1 MNVFLQKRSGATIAI
16 AKIGFVIWVPK
27 YRKMTRICLLSDTH
41 GCLDAKIIKHL
52 EWADQVWHAGDIG
65 TISLLE
71 QLEKAKPTRAVFG
84 NIDGHQIRAAC
95 PENQIFYCEKVK
107 VLIRHIGG
115 YPGRYN
121 ATTRQLLDEHQPK
134 LYICGHSHI
143 LKVQNDLQKKL
154 LHMNP
159 GAAGRS
165 GFHQMRTLLRFTID
179 EDRIENLEVAE
190 LGRLSAS

>member
-1 MNVFLQKRSGATIAI
+1 MFFLQQRCGATIAI
-16 AKIGFVIWVPK
+16 AKIGFVIWNFK
-27 YRKMTRICLLSDTH
+27 YKKMTRICLLSDTH
-41 GCLDAKIIKHL
+41 GYLDTKIMQHL
-52 EWADQVWHAGDIG
+52 EWADEIWHAGDIG
-65 TISLLE
+65 TFAILE
-71 QLEKAKPTRAVFG
+71 QLEMIKSTRAVFG

-121 ATTRQLLDEHQPK
+121 ATTRQLLNEHQPK

-143 LKVQNDLQKKL
+143 LKVQNDPNKKL

-190 LGRLSAS
+190 LGKRSAS

>member
-1 MNVFLQKRSGATIAI
+1 
-16 AKIGFVIWVPK
+16 
-27 YRKMTRICLLSDTH
+27 MTRICLLSDTH
-41 GCLDAKIIKHL
+41 GYLDTKIMQHL
-52 EWADQVWHAGDIG
+52 EWADEIWHAGDIG
-65 TISLLE
+65 TFAILE
-71 QLEKAKPTRAVFG
+71 QLEMIKSTRAVFG
-84 NIDGHQIRAAC
+84 NIDGPQIRAAC

-121 ATTRQLLDEHQPK
+121 ATTRQLLNEHQPK

-143 LKVQNDLQKKL
+143 LKVQNDPKNKL

-165 GFHQMRTLLRFTID
+165 GFHQMRTLLCFTID

-190 LGRLSAS
+190 LGKRSAS